1 MQMREATLIW
11 PPVSCYYGNNIK
23 TTKCLKRSTFIPVSL
38 WSSQEISIPGNRRA
52 RRGKQLCIWKAALA
66 AWTKNGGFSFSGD
79 LAKER
84 EKTREKKNKKW
95 GNNHEQNIEEKIRKK
110 FHDISFSVLTVHIHV
125 KAGAHTSPI
134 FCPHPP
140 STLHANIKK
149 QTYVRILPHF
159 IISCACGRARRPASH
174 RRCKWVSVRVWCWLC
189 VQRVCL
195 CEKKKSRIGGV
206 GTGARAPK
214 EIWRPTSNAASA
226 H

>member
-110 FHDISFSVLTVHIHV
+110 FHDISFSVLTVDIHV

-159 IISCACGRARRPASH
+159 IISCAAGERGGLPPTADVNEWACVCDVDCV
-174 RRCKWVSVRVWCWLC
+174 CKEC
-189 VQRVCL
+189 VCV
-195 CEKKKSRIGGV
+195 KKRKAG
-206 GTGARAPK
+206 
-214 EIWRPTSNAASA
+214 
-226 H
+226 